1 MLSDNQIYDLFF
13 NNFLVQMFDQFLSQ
27 LINFNRSGTSGY
39 FIRDQRNEISRMTEL
54 DINAIA
60 PLRNN

>member
-1 MLSDNQIYDLFF
+1 
-13 NNFLVQMFDQFLSQ
+13 MFDQFLSQ